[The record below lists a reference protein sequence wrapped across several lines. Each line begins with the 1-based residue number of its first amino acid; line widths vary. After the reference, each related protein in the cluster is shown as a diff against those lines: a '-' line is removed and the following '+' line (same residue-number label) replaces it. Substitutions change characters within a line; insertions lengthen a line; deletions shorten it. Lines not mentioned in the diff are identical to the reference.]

1 MKKFRIIVVSLGSS
15 LVITL
20 AATVVALMLLMFSTS
35 GDEPVRKTALFDAV
49 YFEVTEATADTTSVT
64 MGVDGF
70 VPLLVVFAVV
80 AAFIALVQI
89 ILDALQTRRRHL
101 LAQRSE

>member
-1 MKKFRIIVVSLGSS
+1 MKKFRIILVSLGSA

-20 AATVVALMLLMFSTS
+20 AATVVSLMLLMFSTT

-49 YFEVTEATADTTSVT
+49 YFEVTEASANSTSAT

-70 VPLLVVFAVV
+70 VPLAVIFAVV

-89 ILDALQTRRRHL
+89 ILDTLQTRRRQL
-101 LAQRSE
+101 LAQRGE

>member
-1 MKKFRIIVVSLGSS
+1 
-15 LVITL
+15 
-20 AATVVALMLLMFSTS
+20 MLLMFSTT

-49 YFEVTEATADTTSVT
+49 YFEVTEASANSTSAT

-70 VPLLVVFAVV
+70 VPLAVIFAVV

-89 ILDALQTRRRHL
+89 ILDTLQTRRRQL
-101 LAQRSE
+101 LAQRGE

>member
-1 MKKFRIIVVSLGSS
+1 
-15 LVITL
+15 
-20 AATVVALMLLMFSTS
+20 MLLMFSTS

-49 YFEVTEATADTTSVT
+49 YFEVTEVTTDTTSVT

-70 VPLLVVFAVV
+70 LPLLAIFGVV
-80 AAFIALVQI
+80 AGFIALVQI
-89 ILDALQTRRRHL
+89 ILDALQVRRRHL